1 VLYHK
6 NACKKALVG
15 VTMPLKYIKE
25 RHARSTLLGKIA
37 FGYMRRG
44 FYDFAKGFYTNA
56 LNLDPNNT
64 EARINLGLCLKKL
77 EEQGR

>member
-15 VTMPLKYIKE
+15 VTMPLKYIKQ
-25 RHARSTLLGKIA
+25 RHARSALLGKIA

-44 FYDFAKGFYTNA
+44 FYDFAKVCTPPHCIGIA
-56 LNLDPNNT
+56 
-64 EARINLGLCLKKL
+64 
-77 EEQGR
+77 